1 MTDSNDQDQ
10 KKVLHLN
17 SGAGKGKLESKKPV
31 ETQVRQSFSHGRSK
45 PVTVEVKRK
54 RHVEKGA
61 VPGVADGGAAARQ
74 AAQGLPMRG
83 AQGQRPRGGGAT
95 AGRQLTREELE
106 SRLRALRGAAAFEE
120 QRRIEA
126 EEEAVRAEARAA
138 EAAARAAEEPEAAP
152 AAPSEAA
159 APAAA
164 DAPAQTAPEMPPIIL
179 DADTLRQRELDEMR
193 AIQEADRK
201 VAEEAERRRKE
212 EEAKRKEAE
221 DAKRRDAEPSPRRDG
236 GRDGAGRD
244 GARPAGARPAGDQ
257 RPGGA
262 AARPA
267 ADAAPGRPQPGV
279 GAPPARAEEE
289 DDNRRKGGR
298 GGAPAKAAPA
308 RPAAKAPVGADR
320 RKGTKM
326 TVSQALSDDGSDRT
340 RSLAAVRRARERERM
355 RQMSRQETAKVTR
368 DVVLPEVITV
378 QELANRMA
386 ERGADVI
393 KALMRMGVMATIN
406 QTIDADTA
414 ELLIT
419 EFGHR
424 VRRVSESD
432 VEIGLRATEEEG
444 AILVPRP
451 PVVTIMGHV
460 DHGKTSLLDALRQ
473 TDVVSGEAGGITQHI
488 GAYQVQLESGAR
500 ITFIDTPGHAAFT
513 EMRARGANVTDVV
526 VLVVAAN
533 DGVMPQTIEAIRH
546 AKAAKVPIIVA
557 INKCDLPD
565 ARPERVRQELLQ
577 HELVVEEMGG
587 DVLDVEVSAKAKL
600 NLQKLE
606 EAILLQAEILEL
618 RANPERAAEGVVI
631 EAKLERGRGS
641 VATVLVQRGTLKV
654 GDVFV
659 TGAEWGRVRALI
671 NDRGQNVNEAAPAV
685 PVEVL
690 GLNGT
695 PMAGDDFSVVESEA
709 RAREIAEFRQRKK
722 REAAVA
728 ASARGSLQDMFSR
741 IQAGEAKELPVVIK
755 GDVQGSIEA
764 IASSLEKLTA
774 ENTEVKV
781 RVLHNSVG
789 AINESDITLA
799 NASNAM
805 IIGFNVRANPQAR
818 DLAKRD
824 GVEIRYYSIIYNVID
839 DVKAALTGLLS
850 PTLRERF
857 IGYATIRE
865 VFNITKVGKVAGC
878 MVTQGTV
885 KRGAGVRLLRDNV
898 VIHEGTL
905 KTLKRF
911 KDEVKDVRE
920 GYECGMAFE
929 NYDNIQAG
937 DQIEAFEIDEI
948 AREL

>member
-1 MTDSNDQDQ
+1 
-10 KKVLHLN
+10 K
-17 SGAGKGKLESKKPV
+17 
-31 ETQVRQSFSHGRSK
+31 
-45 PVTVEVKRK
+45 
-54 RHVEKGA
+54 
-61 VPGVADGGAAARQ
+61 
-74 AAQGLPMRG
+74 
-83 AQGQRPRGGGAT
+83 
-95 AGRQLTREELE
+95 
-106 SRLRALRGAAAFEE
+106 
-120 QRRIEA
+120 
-126 EEEAVRAEARAA
+126 
-138 EAAARAAEEPEAAP
+138 
-152 AAPSEAA
+152 
-159 APAAA
+159 
-164 DAPAQTAPEMPPIIL
+164 
-179 DADTLRQRELDEMR
+179 
-193 AIQEADRK
+193 
-201 VAEEAERRRKE
+201 
-212 EEAKRKEAE
+212 
-221 DAKRRDAEPSPRRDG
+221 
-236 GRDGAGRD
+236 
-244 GARPAGARPAGDQ
+244 
-257 RPGGA
+257 PGGA
-262 AARPA
+262 GP
-267 ADAAPGRPQPGV
+267 
-279 GAPPARAEEE
+279 
-289 DDNRRKGGR
+289 
-298 GGAPAKAAPA
+298 
-308 RPAAKAPVGADR
+308 GADR
-320 RKGTKM
+320 RRGGAKM
-326 TVSQALSDDGSDRT
+326 TVSQALSDEGSERT
-340 RSLAAVRRARERERM
+340 RSLAAVRRAREKERL
-355 RQMSRQETAKVTR
+355 RQLSRQETQKVTR

-414 ELLIT
+414 ELIIS

-424 VRRVSESD
+424 VRRVSEAD
-432 VEIGLRATEEEG
+432 VELGLRGNEDIDEA
-444 AILVPRP
+444 LVSRP

-473 TDVVSGEAGGITQHI
+473 TDVVSREAGGITQHI
-488 GAYQVQLESGAR
+488 GAYQVTLESGAK

-533 DGVMPQTIEAIRH
+533 DGVMPQTIEAIHH

-557 INKCDLPD
+557 INKIDLPD
-565 ARPERVRQELLQ
+565 AKPDRVRQELLQ

-587 DVLDVEVSAKAKL
+587 DIQTVEVSAKSKI
-600 NLQKLE
+600 NLDKLE

-618 RANPERAAEGVVI
+618 KSNPERTAEGVVV

-659 TGAEWGRVRALI
+659 TGSEWGRVRALI
-671 NDRGQNVNEAAPAV
+671 NDRGQNVEEAGPAS

-695 PMAGDDFSVVESEA
+695 PLAGDDFTVVESEA
-709 RAREIAEFRQRKK
+709 RSREIAEFRQRKK

-764 IASSLEKLTA
+764 ISGALEKLTA

-781 RVLHNSVG
+781 RVLHASVG

-805 IIGFNVRANPQAR
+805 VIGFNVRANPQAR

-839 DVKAALTGLLS
+839 DVKAALTGMLA

-878 MVTQGTV
+878 LVTQGTV

-929 NYDNIQAG
+929 NYDNILAG
-937 DQIEAFEIDEI
+937 DVIEAFEIEEV
-948 AREL
+948 ARTL